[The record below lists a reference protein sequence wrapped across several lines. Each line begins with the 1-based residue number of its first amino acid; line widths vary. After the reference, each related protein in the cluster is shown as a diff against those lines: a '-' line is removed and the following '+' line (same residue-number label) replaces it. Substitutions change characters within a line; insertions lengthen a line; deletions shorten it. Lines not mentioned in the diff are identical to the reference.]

1 MSCLSDPPSIAPAS
15 LPRARQAGAATS
27 EPFVLGYRPELD
39 GLRALSLLLIF
50 VAHLAYLWPSV
61 GKRLLPGS
69 FEAVDLFFILS
80 GFLLTTLLLQE
91 RHRTGGFSFRNF
103 YQRRALRL
111 LPGLFFVLACNALY
125 VELNGGSPRTL
136 LEPYVVIVTYVG
148 NWATVFVAPNALT
161 YAWDHTWTLAVEE
174 QYYLLFFPLLIV
186 LLRATRSLR
195 KVLVI
200 LAAAVPLVWIWRA
213 WVAHNTLAPH
223 FHSVYVRTDTRLD
236 ALLLGPIAAIAL
248 QLGLRITPRLVAL
261 GWVGAAY
268 LVWMLFSAH
277 LADRWVYQWDFA
289 GVDLAWTLVL
299 LAVLGGTGLVTRF
312 FRLRPMVWI
321 GKLSYGLYLWHL
333 PVFVAVHQH
342 LTGVLPPVQV
352 VVALAITFSGA
363 SISYYFVER
372 PFLRLKRRSSA
383 LASPVEP
390 PRAPAPE
397 PVAQALENPG
407 A

>member
-1 MSCLSDPPSIAPAS
+1 M
-15 LPRARQAGAATS
+15 
-27 EPFVLGYRPELD
+27 
-39 GLRALSLLLIF
+39 
-50 VAHLAYLWPSV
+50 
-61 GKRLLPGS
+61 
-69 FEAVDLFFILS
+69 
-80 GFLLTTLLLQE
+80 
-91 RHRTGGFSFRNF
+91 
-103 YQRRALRL
+103 
-111 LPGLFFVLACNALY
+111 
-125 VELNGGSPRTL
+125 
-136 LEPYVVIVTYVG
+136 
-148 NWATVFVAPNALT
+148 
-161 YAWDHTWTLAVEE
+161 
-174 QYYLLFFPLLIV
+174 
-186 LLRATRSLR
+186 
-195 KVLVI
+195 
-200 LAAAVPLVWIWRA
+200 
-213 WVAHNTLAPH
+213 
-223 FHSVYVRTDTRLD
+223 
-236 ALLLGPIAAIAL
+236 
-248 QLGLRITPRLVAL
+248 AL

-299 LAVLGGTGLVTRF
+299 HAVLGGTGLVTRF